1 MVATLPW
8 LDGVKPAA
16 QGGGFAPIAGMEKV
30 AGLLAQAKL
39 EAEPLYRTWQV
50 VSLSGLASDGEI
62 EVRTRTGLKV
72 IFGTEED
79 FFPQLARLDLLL
91 DTGPPGISA
100 INLALRPKEVTVS
113 FANTGAASAPPDRPC
128 SITTT
133 TADAALLVSHR
144 YDLVRFW
151 NSGAACSFFTMAP
164 DRKQALVH
172 LLFYAAR
179 GPDSATVRIAGRY
192 RAARASTVDDPKVAN
207 LAIEAQG
214 DAVEVHLPQ
223 VSQYVALELDI

>member
-113 FANTGAASAPPDRPC
+113 FANTGAASAPPL
-128 SITTT
+128 
-133 TADAALLVSHR
+133 AAFSAFSH
-144 YDLVRFW
+144 
-151 NSGAACSFFTMAP
+151 P
-164 DRKQALVH
+164 
-172 LLFYAAR
+172 
-179 GPDSATVRIAGRY
+179 
-192 RAARASTVDDPKVAN
+192 AN
-207 LAIEAQG
+207 PIQREF
-214 DAVEVHLPQ
+214 
-223 VSQYVALELDI
+223 